1 MEDEKFDKMRIIRN
15 KMVEARRA
23 EDRNMAEKCKSV
35 ETPMVWEG
43 ERIVYAKD
51 VSNNM
56 VQDQHQVVVV
66 GADVEALYPNLV
78 DVEIAI

>member
-66 GADVEALYPNLV
+66 GANLV